1 MSSGNTPNPIIQKIL
16 VDTGTTE
23 LLIEIIFQLYEGF
36 RYIENNNDATMD
48 RVRKMRL
55 SDVFERVYRLL
66 EKIVVGNSKNKFYLS
81 RWVDLFI

>member
-1 MSSGNTPNPIIQKIL
+1 M
-16 VDTGTTE
+16 DTGTTE

-36 RYIENNNDATMD
+36 KNIENNSEATMD

-66 EKIVVGNSKNKFYLS
+66 
-81 RWVDLFI
+81 